1 MESVRED
8 GTLTLRRSFRVPRMR
23 VAPADYPELARFC
36 RAADEAESAEVAVR
50 AAR

>member
-1 MESVRED
+1 M
-8 GTLTLRRSFRVPRMR
+8 RVP
-23 VAPADYPELARFC
+23 PTDYPELARFC